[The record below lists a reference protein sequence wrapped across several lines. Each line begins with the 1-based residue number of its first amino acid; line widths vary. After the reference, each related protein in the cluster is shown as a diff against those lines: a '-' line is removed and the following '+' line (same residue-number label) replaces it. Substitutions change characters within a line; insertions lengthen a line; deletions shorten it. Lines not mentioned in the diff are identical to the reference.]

1 MSQSKYSIWLIP
13 GEKDQNYL
21 SQIIESLAD
30 NYGAPGFDPHVT
42 LFSSIQDIEL
52 AKTIISQ
59 INYKPFQLKISGLNQ
74 SENIWKTIFLELE
87 IDSHLTLLNYIFDK
101 AFNIEYDFKPHI
113 SLIYKKMV
121 AQTKESIMLSLELKN
136 TYLINGIA
144 IVDTT
149 GPVKTW
155 NKVHEV
161 FWNF

>member
-1 MSQSKYSIWLIP
+1 M
-13 GEKDQNYL
+13 
-21 SQIIESLAD
+21 
-30 NYGAPGFDPHVT
+30 
-42 LFSSIQDIEL
+42 
-52 AKTIISQ
+52 
-59 INYKPFQLKISGLNQ
+59 NQ

-87 IDSHLTLLNYIFDK
+87 IDPHLTLLNYIFDK

-121 AQTKESIMLSLELKN
+121 TQTKESIMSSLELKN

-149 GPVKTW
+149 GPVKAW